1 MSQKLLITL
10 AAAITLVILIAGI
23 SSLTHKQ
30 KKPEEESS
38 EIVSGTEMIIVP
50 SEMPDRISME
60 IPAGFTETNSPY
72 YEKYYVCNDASVIVT
87 GEELTI
93 YGQDVKTYSEDVKA
107 QYQNTADDFVLLA
120 EEDTA
125 VDGTDCRLFEF
136 TYAIR
141 GGDASQDMQCMTAV
155 IIKDERV
162 YIVTCKS
169 HRDTF
174 MNYRQPFRKMLESIR
189 IADETFPAAGSSASA
204 QTVTNA
210 QSDVSAVTAVS

>member
-1 MSQKLLITL
+1 MEPPSW
-10 AAAITLVILIAGI
+10 
-23 SSLTHKQ
+23 
-30 KKPEEESS
+30 
-38 EIVSGTEMIIVP
+38 SGAEFWECYNNLCHRFQAEGRKCP
-50 SEMPDRISME
+50 Q
-60 IPAGFTETNSPY
+60 
-72 YEKYYVCNDASVIVT
+72 C
-87 GEELTI
+87 
-93 YGQDVKTYSEDVKA
+93 GQDVKTYSEDVKA

-174 MNYRQPFRKMLESIR
+174 MTYRQPFRKMLESIR

>member
-23 SSLTHKQ
+23 SSLTHKHNTSS
-30 KKPEEESS
+30 EESS

-50 SEMPDRISME
+50 SEMPERISLE
-60 IPAGFTETNSPY
+60 VPAGFTETNSQY

-87 GEELTI
+87 GEDLTI

-107 QYQNTADDFVLLA
+107 QYQNTADDFLLLS

-125 VDGTDCRLFEF
+125 VDGVDCRLFEF
-136 TYAIR
+136 TYAIK
-141 GGDASQDMQCMTAV
+141 GDGVSQEMQCMTAV

-189 IADETFPAAGSSASA
+189 IADEVFPSAGTAAAV
-204 QTVTNA
+204 QTDA
-210 QSDVSAVTAVS
+210 SAVTSVS